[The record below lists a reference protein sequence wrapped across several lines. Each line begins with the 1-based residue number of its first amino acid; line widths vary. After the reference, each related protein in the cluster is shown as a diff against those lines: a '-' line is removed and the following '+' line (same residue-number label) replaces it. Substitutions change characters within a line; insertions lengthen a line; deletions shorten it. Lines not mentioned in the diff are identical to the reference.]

1 MDGED
6 LEYFEDLK
14 ISVGFLSYKC
24 TEVLENLKELIPR
37 NMVDDEGRSL
47 VHWAADK
54 GQASKVRFLV
64 ENDLADPA
72 MRDQQKYT
80 ALELACKKK
89 HSPVIA
95 YFRGLGFE
103 PLVEPQRALT
113 PELNRD
119 KEGVLIKCIYADN
132 PEELKASLEYV
143 KNLNGYFSI
152 HDYYEW
158 TLLGVAGF
166 QLAPKCLELLLDL
179 GCSPDICDGDGL
191 SFVDNVLNSLIQVIP
206 PENEEEFVE
215 YKAGMQCVLVAI
227 NKVKKN
233 MSRYKLRLN
242 TVFTRSEFVGKGS
255 SVGRDQYEENVIKT
269 NKGFRLMLGQYLE
282 TL

>member
-6 LEYFEDLK
+6 LEYSENLK
-14 ISVGFLSYKC
+14 ISVTFLSYKC
-24 TEVLENLKELIPR
+24 TDVLENLKELIPR

-47 VHWAADK
+47 LHWAADK
-54 GQASKVRFLV
+54 GQASKVKFLV
-64 ENDLADPA
+64 ENELADPSI
-72 MRDQQKYT
+72 RDDQKYT

-89 HSPVIA
+89 HNPVIG
-95 YFRGLGFE
+95 YLRGLGFE
-103 PLVEPQRALT
+103 PTIEPQKALN

-119 KEGVLIKCIYADN
+119 KEGVIVKCIYADN
-132 PEELKASLEYV
+132 AEELKSSLEYV

-166 QLAPKCLELLLDL
+166 QLAPKCLELLLNL
-179 GCSPDICDGDGL
+179 GCSVEICDGDGL
-191 SFVDNVLNSLIQVIP
+191 SFVDNILNSFIQIIP

-215 YKAGMQCVLVAI
+215 YAAGMQCVLVTI
-227 NKVKKN
+227 SKVRNLSKH
-233 MSRYKLRLN
+233 KLRLN

-255 SVGRDQYEENVIKT
+255 SIGKDLYEENVIKT
-269 NKGFRLMLGQYLE
+269 NLGFRLMLEKYLE
-282 TL
+282 GM